1 MAAPAAPKEQLRL
14 FAKIGGSAGD
24 EARGKSAPGPGAAG
38 PPPTT
43 AGSWGL
49 HALATTRHDFPATSL
64 LLGVLAGPSA
74 AAPLRPFDRSSGGDG
89 NRGDQEGALAAA
101 LARQLLPGG
110 WALLSL
116 RLARWQ
122 ARLAVE
128 SPCGGVPGL
137 SRFFAGRA
145 AWLRTQLRQA
155 VEQEQCRWAFLPCA
169 PDREGGEG
177 RGPTVGWRV
186 GEGRL
191 ADGIN
196 QAEGFIRCATP
207 LPTSCVLR
215 SPGAACPLLSP
226 ASSAMQAGGAA
237 ARRLQRLLAR
247 AGDTRR
253 QGGPAEQGTYEARG
267 RGRGPATTAPP
278 CPAAARVMS

>member
-24 EARGKSAPGPGAAG
+24 EARGKSAPGPGAAV

-137 SRFFAGRA
+137 SASSRGEPPGCGRSCGRRLSRSSAGGPSCLVPLIEREGRA
-145 AWLRTQLRQA
+145 
-155 VEQEQCRWAFLPCA
+155 EGPRW
-169 PDREGGEG
+169 GGG
-177 RGPTVGWRV
+177 
-186 GEGRL
+186 
-191 ADGIN
+191 
-196 QAEGFIRCATP
+196 
-207 LPTSCVLR
+207 
-215 SPGAACPLLSP
+215 
-226 ASSAMQAGGAA
+226 
-237 ARRLQRLLAR
+237 
-247 AGDTRR
+247 
-253 QGGPAEQGTYEARG
+253 
-267 RGRGPATTAPP
+267 
-278 CPAAARVMS
+278 